1 MACRIRSWHTL
12 AEAKEPSYPSL
23 SILDIS
29 SLIIVSYFSSI
40 SISSQVINVWDRV
53 CTVSPHP
60 QVFPHYTEIHIL
72 LRNPLAYKSFLLFKS
87 SAFFIILR
95 IFLLGTLL
103 GTFGRLSPYRRCPL
117 LSFQRFQRFVWNCLL
132 YSSPWSSTN
141 RKPWKFNTP
150 RLFTFVNI
158 TCYIVAWQRF
168 LTYFD
173 LVNLCQHL
181 WQYRLPLL
189 LSLFYA
195 QACCDLFQVSYI
207 YMLALS
213 HRVANDQ
220 SGPQAP
226 SGLFPLVYGLYTSPA
241 L

>member
-132 YSSPWSSTN
+132 YSSPWSST
-141 RKPWKFNTP
+141 
-150 RLFTFVNI
+150 I
-158 TCYIVAWQRF
+158 
-168 LTYFD
+168 D
-173 LVNLCQHL
+173 L
-181 WQYRLPLL
+181 REIGGFL
-189 LSLFYA
+189 LSEDSLKAGNYDHPLQKYRKRKYIKPLYSLSTHA
-195 QACCDLFQVSYI
+195 QSSMNPRHCE
-207 YMLALS
+207 M
-213 HRVANDQ
+213 
-220 SGPQAP
+220 
-226 SGLFPLVYGLYTSPA
+226 
-241 L
+241 